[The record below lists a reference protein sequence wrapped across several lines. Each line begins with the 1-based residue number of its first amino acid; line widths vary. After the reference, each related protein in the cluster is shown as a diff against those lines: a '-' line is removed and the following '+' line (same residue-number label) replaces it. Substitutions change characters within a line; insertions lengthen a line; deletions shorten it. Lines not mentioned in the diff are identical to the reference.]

1 MRKALD
7 SLKVETPKESSEL
20 VKNHEETCC
29 AICIDNFEAGTEVRH
44 LTCGHPYH
52 KKCID
57 PWLMEKGTCP
67 QCKVDVLKQLGLR
80 DSETYADPP
89 TDEESPPHVVSQK
102 NLYWIFCVVFITK
115 SRYGEF
121 LFQLTNTLYEVA
133 LITINYNII
142 RIIILYGS
150 VVSLRL

>member
-7 SLKVETPKESSEL
+7 NLRVETLKPSSDL

-29 AICIDNFEAGTEVRH
+29 AICIDNFEAGVQVRH

-80 DSETYADPP
+80 DSDSFAEPP
-89 TDEESPPHVVSQK
+89 APTTDTMVSRVHK
-102 NLYWIFCVVFITK
+102 IKLISN
-115 SRYGEF
+115 SF
-121 LFQLTNTLYEVA
+121 LTPIYFF
-133 LITINYNII
+133 
-142 RIIILYGS
+142 
-150 VVSLRL
+150 

>member
-7 SLKVETPKESSEL
+7 SLKVETLKESSEL

-80 DSETYADPP
+80 DSESYADPP
-89 TDEESPPHVVSQK
+89 TDEESPPHVVSQNYLLIVK
-102 NLYWIFCVVFITK
+102 FLYNSMF
-115 SRYGEF
+115 
-121 LFQLTNTLYEVA
+121 
-133 LITINYNII
+133 
-142 RIIILYGS
+142 
-150 VVSLRL
+150 

>member
-7 SLKVETPKESSEL
+7 NMRVETLKPSSDL
-20 VKNHEETCC
+20 VRNHEETCC
-29 AICIDNFEAGTEVRH
+29 AICIDNFEAGVEVRH

-80 DSETYADPP
+80 DSDTFAEPPSEAPTPTVPHEVPNSARYYA
-89 TDEESPPHVVSQK
+89 
-102 NLYWIFCVVFITK
+102 L
-115 SRYGEF
+115 
-121 LFQLTNTLYEVA
+121 
-133 LITINYNII
+133 
-142 RIIILYGS
+142 
-150 VVSLRL
+150 